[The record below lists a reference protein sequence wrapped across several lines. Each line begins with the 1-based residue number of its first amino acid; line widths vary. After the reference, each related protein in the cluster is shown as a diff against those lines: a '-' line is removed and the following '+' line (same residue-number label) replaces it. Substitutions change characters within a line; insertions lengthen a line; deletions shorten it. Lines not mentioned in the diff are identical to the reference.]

1 MGAQVAGRGQVA
13 IAASA
18 VGYGVGTALSVVAL
32 HGLRPA
38 DEGVGRTAWQFL
50 GATLAVLPF
59 VLGSWWTGGSRIT
72 TAEPHQL
79 AAAAAVLLCGLGAL
93 LAFNIGIGTVSAS
106 RGPALHAAAAG
117 RRADRGRTPR
127 RARRRGT
134 GLRRSAHPGL
144 PGRPDARG
152 TDRSPDPD
160 PDPGRGRARG
170 PGPDNEMRHTMA
182 TRSSLFCDTALARR
196 IERAETGL
204 ITDTSRATQARTGT
218 EGFLIPIAGGM
229 ASFAEPDSP
238 FNKVVGLG
246 FDGVPI
252 AAELDVIEK
261 AFADRGAPTQVELAH
276 LAESA
281 IGELLSDRG
290 YRLESFEN
298 VLGLALDGDQER
310 VTPPGIEVRR
320 STADELDAWIA
331 VVADASTYQDTQGL
345 PWHDEFPREAIENA
359 ERDFAAAGGVRYAA
373 FRDGVLAGGADF
385 RITEGIAQLA
395 GAATA
400 PAHRRHGVQSALV
413 AARLADA
420 HAAGCDVGVI
430 ITQPGSKSQENAQ
443 RRGFDLLYTRATL
456 VKHP

>member
-1 MGAQVAGRGQVA
+1 
-13 IAASA
+13 
-18 VGYGVGTALSVVAL
+18 
-32 HGLRPA
+32 
-38 DEGVGRTAWQFL
+38 
-50 GATLAVLPF
+50 
-59 VLGSWWTGGSRIT
+59 
-72 TAEPHQL
+72 
-79 AAAAAVLLCGLGAL
+79 
-93 LAFNIGIGTVSAS
+93 
-106 RGPALHAAAAG
+106 
-117 RRADRGRTPR
+117 
-127 RARRRGT
+127 
-134 GLRRSAHPGL
+134 
-144 PGRPDARG
+144 
-152 TDRSPDPD
+152 
-160 PDPGRGRARG
+160 
-170 PGPDNEMRHTMA
+170 MA

-204 ITDTSRATQARTGT
+204 IADTSRATQARTGT

-246 FDGVPI
+246 FDGVPS

-281 IGELLSDRG
+281 IGELLIDRG

-320 STADELDAWIA
+320 STADEIDAWIA

-359 ERDFAAAGGVRYAA
+359 ERDFAAAGGIRYAA

-420 HAAGCDVGVI
+420 HAAGCDVAVI

>member
-1 MGAQVAGRGQVA
+1 
-13 IAASA
+13 
-18 VGYGVGTALSVVAL
+18 
-32 HGLRPA
+32 
-38 DEGVGRTAWQFL
+38 
-50 GATLAVLPF
+50 
-59 VLGSWWTGGSRIT
+59 
-72 TAEPHQL
+72 
-79 AAAAAVLLCGLGAL
+79 
-93 LAFNIGIGTVSAS
+93 
-106 RGPALHAAAAG
+106 
-117 RRADRGRTPR
+117 
-127 RARRRGT
+127 
-134 GLRRSAHPGL
+134 
-144 PGRPDARG
+144 
-152 TDRSPDPD
+152 
-160 PDPGRGRARG
+160 
-170 PGPDNEMRHTMA
+170 MA
-182 TRSSLFCDTALARR
+182 TRSPLFCDTALARR

-204 ITDTSRATQARTGT
+204 IADTSCATQARIGT
-218 EGFLIPIAGGM
+218 EGFLIPVAGGM

-246 FDGVPI
+246 FDGVPS

-298 VLGLALDGDQER
+298 VLGLAPDGCAPELI
-310 VTPPGIEVRR
+310 TPPGIEVRR
-320 STADELDAWIA
+320 STADELDAWVA
-331 VVADASTYQDTQGL
+331 VVADASTHPDTQGL

-359 ERDFAAAGGVRYAA
+359 ERDFAAAGGTRYAA

-420 HAAGCDVGVI
+420 RAAGCDVAVI
-430 ITQPGSKSQENAQ
+430 VTQPGSKSQQNAQ

-456 VKHP
+456 VKPAHDR

>member
-1 MGAQVAGRGQVA
+1 
-13 IAASA
+13 
-18 VGYGVGTALSVVAL
+18 
-32 HGLRPA
+32 
-38 DEGVGRTAWQFL
+38 
-50 GATLAVLPF
+50 
-59 VLGSWWTGGSRIT
+59 
-72 TAEPHQL
+72 
-79 AAAAAVLLCGLGAL
+79 
-93 LAFNIGIGTVSAS
+93 
-106 RGPALHAAAAG
+106 
-117 RRADRGRTPR
+117 
-127 RARRRGT
+127 
-134 GLRRSAHPGL
+134 
-144 PGRPDARG
+144 
-152 TDRSPDPD
+152 
-160 PDPGRGRARG
+160 
-170 PGPDNEMRHTMA
+170 MA

-204 ITDTSRATQARTGT
+204 IADTSRATQARTGT

-246 FDGVPI
+246 FDGVPS

-298 VLGLALDGDQER
+298 VLGLALDSDDPEPI
-310 VTPPGIEVRR
+310 TPPGIEVRR

-331 VVADASTYQDTQGL
+331 VVADASTHPDTQGL
-345 PWHDEFPREAIENA
+345 PWHDEFPREAVENA
-359 ERDFAAAGGVRYAA
+359 ERDFAAAGGIRYAA

-385 RITEGIAQLA
+385 RITDGIAQLA

-420 HAAGCDVGVI
+420 RAAGCDVAVI
-430 ITQPGSKSQENAQ
+430 VTQPGSTSQQNAQ

-456 VKHP
+456 VKH

>member
-1 MGAQVAGRGQVA
+1 
-13 IAASA
+13 
-18 VGYGVGTALSVVAL
+18 
-32 HGLRPA
+32 
-38 DEGVGRTAWQFL
+38 
-50 GATLAVLPF
+50 
-59 VLGSWWTGGSRIT
+59 
-72 TAEPHQL
+72 
-79 AAAAAVLLCGLGAL
+79 
-93 LAFNIGIGTVSAS
+93 
-106 RGPALHAAAAG
+106 
-117 RRADRGRTPR
+117 
-127 RARRRGT
+127 
-134 GLRRSAHPGL
+134 
-144 PGRPDARG
+144 
-152 TDRSPDPD
+152 
-160 PDPGRGRARG
+160 
-170 PGPDNEMRHTMA
+170 MA
-182 TRSSLFCDTALARR
+182 TRAPLFCDIALARR
-196 IERAETGL
+196 IERAETAL
-204 ITDTSRATQARTGT
+204 IADTSRATQDRTGVD
-218 EGFLIPIAGGM
+218 GFLIPIAGGM

-246 FDGVPI
+246 FDGVPS

-359 ERDFAAAGGVRYAA
+359 ERDFAAAGGIRYAA

-420 HAAGCDVGVI
+420 RAAGCDIAVI
-430 ITQPGSKSQENAQ
+430 VTQPGSKSQQNAQ

>member
-1 MGAQVAGRGQVA
+1 
-13 IAASA
+13 
-18 VGYGVGTALSVVAL
+18 
-32 HGLRPA
+32 
-38 DEGVGRTAWQFL
+38 
-50 GATLAVLPF
+50 
-59 VLGSWWTGGSRIT
+59 
-72 TAEPHQL
+72 
-79 AAAAAVLLCGLGAL
+79 
-93 LAFNIGIGTVSAS
+93 
-106 RGPALHAAAAG
+106 
-117 RRADRGRTPR
+117 
-127 RARRRGT
+127 
-134 GLRRSAHPGL
+134 
-144 PGRPDARG
+144 
-152 TDRSPDPD
+152 
-160 PDPGRGRARG
+160 
-170 PGPDNEMRHTMA
+170 MA
-182 TRSSLFCDTALARR
+182 TRAPLFCDIALARR
-196 IERAETGL
+196 IERAETAL
-204 ITDTSRATQARTGT
+204 IADTSRATQDRTGVD
-218 EGFLIPIAGGM
+218 GFLIPIAGGM

-246 FDGVPI
+246 FGVPG
-252 AAELDVIEK
+252 AGELAVVEK

-359 ERDFAAAGGVRYAA
+359 ERDFAAAGGIRYAA

-420 HAAGCDVGVI
+420 HAAGCDVAVI

>member
-1 MGAQVAGRGQVA
+1 
-13 IAASA
+13 
-18 VGYGVGTALSVVAL
+18 
-32 HGLRPA
+32 
-38 DEGVGRTAWQFL
+38 
-50 GATLAVLPF
+50 
-59 VLGSWWTGGSRIT
+59 
-72 TAEPHQL
+72 
-79 AAAAAVLLCGLGAL
+79 
-93 LAFNIGIGTVSAS
+93 
-106 RGPALHAAAAG
+106 
-117 RRADRGRTPR
+117 
-127 RARRRGT
+127 
-134 GLRRSAHPGL
+134 
-144 PGRPDARG
+144 
-152 TDRSPDPD
+152 
-160 PDPGRGRARG
+160 
-170 PGPDNEMRHTMA
+170 MA

-204 ITDTSRATQARTGT
+204 IADTSRATQARTGV
-218 EGFLIPIAGGM
+218 EGFLIPLAGGL

-246 FDGVPI
+246 FDGVPS
-252 AAELDVIEK
+252 AGELDVVEK

-298 VLGLALDGDQER
+298 VLGLALDGDDPEPI
-310 VTPPGIEVRR
+310 TPPGIEVRR

-331 VVADASTYQDTQGL
+331 VVADASTHPDTQGL
-345 PWHDEFPREAIENA
+345 PWHDEFPREAVENA
-359 ERDFAAAGGVRYAA
+359 ERDFAAAGGTRYAA

-385 RITEGIAQLA
+385 RITDGIAQLA

-420 HAAGCDVGVI
+420 RAAGCDVAVI
-430 ITQPGSKSQENAQ
+430 VTQPGSKSQQNAQ